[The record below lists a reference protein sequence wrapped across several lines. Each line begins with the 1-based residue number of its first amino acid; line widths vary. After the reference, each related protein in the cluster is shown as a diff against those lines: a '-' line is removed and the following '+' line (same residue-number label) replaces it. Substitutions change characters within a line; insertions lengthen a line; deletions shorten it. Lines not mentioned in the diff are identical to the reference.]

1 MIFNERAIPPAFV
14 VDAIPGAPELR
25 EAVVSARAALTA
37 AGQALRN
44 VGGQLQAKAFGPLG
58 DMTPRTG
65 VSQAQLD
72 EAIDTHR
79 HATEAADAADR
90 AHSAALRRLHS
101 KVREGVRAEAFKDA
115 HATLAD
121 QAHNKAVEAA
131 SALRQALTDRDDFDA
146 AIGRRRDP
154 SAAAP
159 YDRRYYLEG
168 VDNLTN
174 ARIMSDRARAIDE
187 LESSTMTAEE
197 RSAFAKRNGLI
208 AG

>member
-1 MIFNERAIPPAFV
+1 MIFNERAIPPAFI

-37 AGQALRN
+37 AGQAVRDAGEQLREMA
-44 VGGQLQAKAFGPLG
+44 LGPLG

-72 EAIDTHR
+72 EAVDTHR
-79 HATEAADAADR
+79 HATEAVEAAGR
-90 AHSAALRRLHS
+90 AHSAALRRLHAKIS
-101 KVREGVRAEAFKDA
+101 AGTQTQAFKDA
-115 HATLAD
+115 HETLAD
-121 QAHNKAVEAA
+121 QAHSKALEAA

-159 YDRRYYLEG
+159 YDRRFYLEG
-168 VDNLTN
+168 VDSLIN
-174 ARIMSDRARAIDE
+174 ARIMSDRQRVIDE

-197 RSAFAKRNGLI
+197 RAAFAKRNGLI
-208 AG
+208 A